1 VKEHNKKKQKKKEK
15 SDDGW
20 ILFMSVFFAGLIA
33 MVVAK

>member
-1 VKEHNKKKQKKKEK
+1 VKENKKRKLKKKEK

-33 MVVAK
+33 VFVAK